1 MSFFYIITPFIG
13 WLAAGTLKFLV
24 NYIRFGKEAFHLV
37 GNGGFPSTH
46 TTVVTSTIMLIGFA
60 EGFSTPIF
68 GLGVA
73 FLYITIIDATGIR
86 RTVGKHATVIN
97 EKLFNKERV
106 LRERQGHNMVEVL
119 GGMALGSLVGFLMN
133 LLMNSGFIPH

>member
-1 MSFFYIITPFIG
+1 LTEEEIDALFYNENGDYYYEDLWSDDEWYFD
-13 WLAAGTLKFLV
+13 
-24 NYIRFGKEAFHLV
+24 
-37 GNGGFPSTH
+37 GGFPSTH
-46 TTVVTSTIMLIGFA
+46 TTVVTSTIMLIGFT

-97 EKLFNKERV
+97 EKLFDKERV
-106 LRERQGHNMVEVL
+106 LRERQGHNLVEVL
-119 GGMALGSLVGFLMN
+119 GGIALGSLVGFLIS
-133 LLMNSGFIPH
+133 LLVNSGFIG